1 MMKMFLREAHTPHLY
16 SNVRPSSFG
25 TLGGEEYHTIKNATM
40 TEMNGDSKDV
50 PLLSPPSPRPLTPEG
65 AEESPDES
73 SRDGYSPYWSF
84 LTPSRRALSPTEHRR
99 TSSGH
104 ALPSAWNRGISFIR
118 LPLIII
124 VLAVVWPYGAI
135 SFRRFQDS
143 TDSTFHPIKGSLSE
157 QSQQAFA
164 ASYQDDWLNP
174 MHPSL
179 LVVLETNTNHSLIN
193 EKSPLFHPARDFSLG
208 LTKHLNETCWK
219 IRGDKDCRKDPWL
232 QVTSYYS
239 LVDEKLH
246 WLSKTLT
253 TRNGDTILLSVQY
266 LLPNNA
272 TNTTLRERVYQLM
285 DVVQD
290 YGDSHVP
297 TNCTVS
303 YTGIK
308 WFQSD
313 LMKETKTD
321 LRRMD
326 AIVLPLALLLLGIV
340 LPNAR
345 PSLVW
350 IIPLMTMITTVCC
363 WSIIMRLVALH
374 IQITQFTPSIMTS
387 LTLGMGI
394 DYTLFLLSR
403 YLEDT
408 SDKCDAIRR
417 MIQYGGHVL
426 LLSGLTLMCTFLGLC
441 FLPLAMLQSVGI
453 GAAIAIGSALFVNL
467 TLVPALLHT
476 RLGDWIAVQ
485 STTITASSTEDES
498 FLQRANDSEI
508 VPPSSFWYRLSQH
521 LLHPYKSIIIFLVI
535 VQLLLPVA
543 LYATQLKSSLSFD
556 LMLPK
561 TSPSL
566 QTYHN
571 LGGKLGYGRLS
582 PYRILFSGR
591 DSGIRMDSE
600 EGFDIMHRV
609 LDELSAI
616 DKEGDIGITHMSTG
630 MQDFEEQKLTLMDAL
645 GFSTNHHNKTAVLCE
660 TEVDSSAEKTTN
672 YAGIAVLKNVRV
684 PHSLFIAAKYC
695 AQMNP
700 CPVEIL
706 HLIEYVDQAS
716 TSTDRFATFVTA
728 TLAVNP
734 FSDEGVQWL
743 EAARETIQRLADG
756 DALGGIKVYIEGS
769 AAIEYDAVEAVYGA
783 FPTVVTITMVV
794 VFLLFGVFFQ
804 SIVAPL
810 RSIVSIAMTLCFV
823 FGLCVLVYQHGI
835 LNWTRIPSWTSTGDE
850 ISWLV
855 PVMSFSIIVGLAL
868 DYDCFLISRIL
879 EYRTNNGLDHE
890 SSIVAGLYSTGGII
904 SSAGIIMAV
913 AFGGLMFSSSPV
925 LYQWSFLLTS
935 AVLLDTFVI
944 RTLIVPIVM
953 GWTGK
958 LSWWPRHLPEV
969 SVIQMAGSDDSRHS
983 LGPMAPT
990 PRQSASEQMA
1000 RPFLSP

>member
-1 MMKMFLREAHTPHLY
+1 MA
-16 SNVRPSSFG
+16 SS
-25 TLGGEEYHTIKNATM
+25 T
-40 TEMNGDSKDV
+40 NGNGKDV
-50 PLLSPPSPRPLTPEG
+50 PLLSPPPLAPTGSE
-65 AEESPDES
+65 EESPDE

-84 LTPSRRALSPTEHRR
+84 LTPSRRAPSPTRESR
-99 TSSGH
+99 TSGNV
-104 ALPSAWNRGISFIR
+104 LPFVWNQGISFIKI
-118 LPLIII
+118 PLI
-124 VLAVVWPYGAI
+124 VLVLTLVWPFGAA

-157 QSQQAFA
+157 QAQNVFA
-164 ASYQDDWLNP
+164 ESYQNDWLNP

-179 LVVLETNTNHSLIN
+179 LVVLKTSTNYSLTN
-193 EKSPLFHPARDFSLG
+193 EQSPLYKPARDFSRG
-208 LTKHLNETCWK
+208 LANHLNETCWK
-219 IRGDKDCRKDPWL
+219 IQSDVDCRKDPWL

-253 TRNGDTILLSVQY
+253 TSKGDTVLLSVQY

-272 TNTTLRERVYQLM
+272 TNTRERVYQLM

-290 YGDSHVP
+290 YGDSRVP
-297 TNCTVS
+297 INCTVS

-313 LMKETKTD
+313 LMKETKRD

-326 AIVLPLALLLLGIV
+326 AIVLPLALFLLGIV

-350 IIPLMTMITTVCC
+350 IIPLITMITTVCG
-363 WSIIMRLVALH
+363 WSMIMRLVASR

-387 LTLGMGI
+387 LSLGMGI

-408 SDKCDAIRR
+408 SDKHDAIRR
-417 MIQYGGHVL
+417 MLQHGGHVL

-441 FLPLAMLQSVGI
+441 FLPLAMLKSVGI
-453 GAAIAIGSALFVNL
+453 GAAVAIGSALFVNL
-467 TLVPALLHT
+467 TVVPALLHT
-476 RLGDWIAVQ
+476 RLGDWIVVEP
-485 STTITASSTEDES
+485 TTTTTVGDES
-498 FLQRANDSEI
+498 FLQRPHDALEI
-508 VPPSSFWYRLSQH
+508 VPRTSIWYRLSQH
-521 LLHPYKSIIIFLVI
+521 LLHPYKSVIIFLVI
-535 VQLLLPVA
+535 VQLLIPVA

-556 LMLPK
+556 LMMPK

-566 QTYHN
+566 QTYHD
-571 LGGKLGYGRLS
+571 LGDKLGYGRLS
-582 PYRILFSGR
+582 PYRILFDGH
-591 DSGIRMDSE
+591 DAGIRMDSE
-600 EGFDIMHRV
+600 DGFDIMHRV

-616 DKEGDIGITHMSTG
+616 DKEGDGITHVSTG
-630 MQDFEEQKLTLMDAL
+630 MQEFEEQKRNLMDAL
-645 GFSTNHHNKTAVLCE
+645 GFSANHSPENNTVLCE
-660 TEVDSSAEKTTN
+660 TEMEATEKTTN

-695 AQMNP
+695 AQMDP

-716 TSTDRFATFVTA
+716 TSSDRFATFVTA

-743 EAARETIQRLADG
+743 QSARETIQRLSDG
-756 DALGGIKVYIEGS
+756 NALGAIKVYIEGS
-769 AAIEYDAVEAVYGA
+769 AAIEYDAVQAVYGA
-783 FPTVVTITMVV
+783 FPTVITITMLV
-794 VFLLFGVFFQ
+794 VFFLFGIFFR

-810 RSIVSIAMTLCFV
+810 RSVVSIAMTLCFV

-835 LNWTRIPSWTSTGDE
+835 LNWTRLPSWTSTGDE

-855 PVMSFSIIVGLAL
+855 PVMAFSIIVGLAL
-868 DYDCFLISRIL
+868 DYDVFLISRIL
-879 EYRTNNGLDHE
+879 EYRTDDGLDHE

-904 SSAGIIMAV
+904 TAAGIIMAV

-958 LSWWPRHLPEV
+958 YSWWPRRLPEV
-969 SVIQMAGSDDSRHS
+969 CVVQRAGSDDSRHS
-983 LGPMAPT
+983 LGPMAT
-990 PRQSASEQMA
+990 PRAGAELA
-1000 RPFLSP
+1000 RPLLSP

>member
-1 MMKMFLREAHTPHLY
+1 
-16 SNVRPSSFG
+16 
-25 TLGGEEYHTIKNATM
+25 
-40 TEMNGDSKDV
+40 MNDDGKDT
-50 PLLSPPSPRPLTPEG
+50 PLLSPPPAPPLAPAEE
-65 AEESPDES
+65 EESPDES
-73 SRDGYSPYWSF
+73 SGDGYSPYWSF
-84 LTPSRRALSPTEHRR
+84 LTPSRRRALSPTEHYC
-99 TSSGH
+99 TSSGS
-104 ALPSAWNRGISFIR
+104 ALPSAWNQGISFLKI
-118 LPLIII
+118 PIIII
-124 VLAVVWPYGAI
+124 VIALVWPYGAI

-143 TDSTFHPIKGSLSE
+143 TDSTFHPIQGSASE
-157 QSQQAFA
+157 EAQNAFA
-164 ASYQDDWLNP
+164 RSYQDDWLNP

-179 LVVLETNTNHSLIN
+179 LVVLETNTNHSLVN
-193 EKSPLFHPARDFSLG
+193 EKSPLFEPARDFSLG

-219 IRGDKDCRKDPWL
+219 IQGDEDCRKDSWL

-239 LVDEKLH
+239 LVNEKLH
-246 WLSKTLT
+246 WLSKTLS
-253 TRNGDTILLSVQY
+253 TRNGDTVLLSVQY
-266 LLPNNA
+266 LLENA
-272 TNTTLRERVYQLM
+272 TNTRERVYQLM
-285 DVVQD
+285 NVVQD
-290 YGDSHVP
+290 YGNSHVP

-350 IIPLMTMITTVCC
+350 IIPLITMVTTVCC
-363 WSIIMRLVALH
+363 WSILMRFVARH

-403 YLEDT
+403 YLEDV
-408 SDKCDAIRR
+408 SDKQNAIQR
-417 MIQYGGHVL
+417 MIYYGGHVL

-441 FLPLAMLQSVGI
+441 FLPLAMLKSVGI

-476 RLGDWIAVQ
+476 RLGDWIVVQ
-485 STTITASSTEDES
+485 STTPAVEEES
-498 FLQRANDSEI
+498 FLQRASNDTEI
-508 VPPSSFWYRLSQH
+508 VVPHTSFWYRLSQH
-521 LLHPYKSIIIFLVI
+521 LLHPYKSIIIFLLI

-561 TSPSL
+561 KSPSL
-566 QTYHN
+566 QTYHD
-571 LGGKLGYGRLS
+571 LGDKLGYGRLS
-582 PYRILFSGR
+582 PYRILFDGR
-591 DSGIRMDSE
+591 NVNLRMDSE

-616 DKEGDIGITHMSTG
+616 DEEGDGITHVSTG
-630 MQDFEEQKLTLMDAL
+630 MQEFEEQKRILMDAL
-645 GFSTNHHNKTAVLCE
+645 GFSTNLHDNTTILCE
-660 TEVDSSAEKTTN
+660 TETMQKTTN

-684 PHSLFIAAKYC
+684 PHSMFIAAKYC

-706 HLIEYVDQAS
+706 HLIEYVDEAS

-756 DALGGIKVYIEGS
+756 NALGGIQVYIEGS
-769 AAIEYDAVEAVYGA
+769 AAIEYDAVNAVYGA
-783 FPTVVTITMVV
+783 FPTVITITMVV
-794 VFLLFGVFFQ
+794 VFLLFGFFFR

-810 RSIVSIAMTLCFV
+810 RSVVSIAMTLCFV

-868 DYDCFLISRIL
+868 DYDVFLISRVL
-879 EYRTNNGLDHE
+879 EFRMDHGLDHE
-890 SSIVAGLYSTGGII
+890 SSIIAGLYSTGGII
-904 SSAGIIMAV
+904 TAAGIIMAV

-953 GWTGK
+953 GWTGNY
-958 LSWWPRHLPEV
+958 SWWPRRLPEV
-969 SVIQMAGSDDSRHS
+969 TVIQMANSDDSRHS
-983 LGPMAPT
+983 LGPLAPT
-990 PRQSASEQMA
+990 SDMT

>member
-1 MMKMFLREAHTPHLY
+1 
-16 SNVRPSSFG
+16 
-25 TLGGEEYHTIKNATM
+25 M
-40 TEMNGDSKDV
+40 TASPNGDGKDV
-50 PLLSPPSPRPLTPEG
+50 PLLSPPPVPPLAPTGE
-65 AEESPDES
+65 EESPDE

-84 LTPSRRALSPTEHRR
+84 LTPARLRRSPSASVDRR
-99 TSSGH
+99 TSGP
-104 ALPSAWNRGISFIR
+104 ALPTAWNKAISIVNI
-118 LPLIII
+118 PLIVI
-124 VLAVVWPYGAI
+124 VLALVWPFGSI
-135 SFRRFQDS
+135 SFRRFQNS
-143 TDSTFHPIKGSLSE
+143 TDSTFHPIPGSP
-157 QSQQAFA
+157 SQEAQNAFA
-164 ASYQDDWLNP
+164 ESYQEDWLNP

-179 LVVLETNTNHSLIN
+179 LVVLETSTNYSLTN
-193 EKSPLFHPARDFSLG
+193 EESPLYQPARNFSLG
-208 LTKHLNETCWK
+208 LAKHLNETCWK
-219 IRGDKDCRKDPWL
+219 IEGDADCLTDPWL
-232 QVTSYYS
+232 RVTSYYS
-239 LVDEKLH
+239 LQDEKLG

-253 TRNGDTILLSVQY
+253 TRTGDTVLLSVQY
-266 LLPNNA
+266 LLSANA
-272 TNTTLRERVYQLM
+272 TNTRERVYSLM

-350 IIPLMTMITTVCC
+350 IIPLVTMITTVCC
-363 WSIIMRLVALH
+363 WSMIMRLVASR

-408 SDKCDAIRR
+408 SDKHDAIRR
-417 MIQYGGHVL
+417 MLQHGGHVL
-426 LLSGLTLMCTFLGLC
+426 LLSGSTLMCTFLGLC
-441 FLPLAMLQSVGI
+441 FLPLAMLKSVGI
-453 GAAIAIGSALFVNL
+453 GAAIAIGSALMVNL
-467 TLVPALLHT
+467 TVVPALLHT
-476 RLGDWIAVQ
+476 RLGDWIV
-485 STTITASSTEDES
+485 IKPSSNGGDES
-498 FLQRANDSEI
+498 FLQRPIDSEI
-508 VPPSSFWYRLSQH
+508 VPRTSIWYRLSQH
-521 LLHPYKSIIIFLVI
+521 LLHPYKSVIIFLVI
-535 VQLLLPVA
+535 VQLLIPVA

-566 QTYHN
+566 QTYHD
-571 LGGKLGYGRLS
+571 LGNKLGYGRLS
-582 PYRILFSGR
+582 SYRILFDGR
-591 DSGIRMDSE
+591 DAGIRMDSE

-616 DKEGDIGITHMSTG
+616 DKEGDGITQVSTG
-630 MQDFEEQKLTLMDAL
+630 LQEFEKEKRNLMDAL
-645 GFSTNHHNKTAVLCE
+645 GFSKKHNQENSTDLCE
-660 TEVDSSAEKTTN
+660 TELDSIEKTTN

-706 HLIEYVDQAS
+706 HLIEYVDEAS
-716 TSTDRFATFVTA
+716 TSSDRFATFVTA
-728 TLAVNP
+728 ILAVNP

-743 EAARETIQRLADG
+743 QSARETIQRLSDG
-756 DALGGIKVYIEGS
+756 NALGSIKVYIEGS

-783 FPTVVTITMVV
+783 FPSVITITMVV
-794 VFLLFGVFFQ
+794 VFLLMGVFFQ

-810 RSIVSIAMTLCFV
+810 RSVVSIAMTLCFV

-835 LNWTRIPSWTSTGDE
+835 LNWTHVPSWTSTGDE

-855 PVMSFSIIVGLAL
+855 PVMAFSIIVGLAL
-868 DYDCFLISRIL
+868 DYDVFLISRIL
-879 EYRTNNGLDHE
+879 EYRTDNGLDHE

-904 SSAGIIMAV
+904 TAAGVIMAV

-958 LSWWPRHLPEV
+958 YSWWPRRLPEV
-969 SVIQMAGSDDSRHS
+969 VQIQMTSSDDDSRHS
-983 LGPMAPT
+983 LGPMAVTT
-990 PRQSASEQMA
+990 PRPPRTGSELA
-1000 RPFLSP
+1000 RPLLSP